1 MNVLLGS
8 TEKRLSRAPPSVNS
22 TNSGTQNRRMTWKYD
37 PSSRSRS
44 AVLLGVSLDASEED
58 IKKAYRQK
66 AKKMHPD
73 TSTVGAH
80 FDGSSFANLREAYE
94 CMLHFSAT
102 FSHDKNNDVYGPG
115 MRARFEAAR
124 RWRERRGTHV
134 DTSSFSRVDSSE
146 LGKRTTGTTGPQ
158 RERKSQPSNRVQT
171 SNDSAENVFSTSHE
185 LADDVLLEEVL
196 SRHKRAKTSS
206 RSGVQRS
213 TSSAASWSLPQV
225 VSARTP
231 RQVTLLLGLTG
242 CVAVTAA
249 VGYTNN
255 VVFSF

>member
-1 MNVLLGS
+1 
-8 TEKRLSRAPPSVNS
+8 
-22 TNSGTQNRRMTWKYD
+22 MTWKHD
-37 PSSRSRS
+37 PCSRSQS

-66 AKKMHPD
+66 AKMMHPD

-80 FDGSSFANLREAYE
+80 FDGSSFADLREAYE

-102 FSHDKNNDVYGPG
+102 SSDDKKDDVYGPG

-134 DTSSFSRVDSSE
+134 DTSSSARVDSSE
-146 LGKRTTGTTGPQ
+146 LGKCSTGPQ
-158 RERKSQPSNRVQT
+158 RERKSQPSTRVQT
-171 SNDSAENVFSTSHE
+171 SNVSAEKVFRRSHD
-185 LADDVLLEEVL
+185 LADGDVLEEVL

-206 RSGVQRS
+206 RAGVLRS
-213 TSSAASWSLPQV
+213 ASPAANWSLPQI

-231 RQVTLLLGLTG
+231 RQVSFFLGLTG
-242 CVAVTAA
+242 CVVVTAA

-255 VVFSF
+255 VVF

>member
-1 MNVLLGS
+1 MTFMVLVCERDSRQQGVGESDEVRTLTPQVFQGLIA
-8 TEKRLSRAPPSVNS
+8 LS
-22 TNSGTQNRRMTWKYD
+22 W
-37 PSSRSRS
+37 
-44 AVLLGVSLDASEED
+44 ASE
-58 IKKAYRQK
+58 RQVRQVHSGK
-66 AKKMHPD
+66 EKVNP
-73 TSTVGAH
+73 
-80 FDGSSFANLREAYE
+80 
-94 CMLHFSAT
+94 AT
-102 FSHDKNNDVYGPG
+102 
-115 MRARFEAAR
+115 
-124 RWRERRGTHV
+124 
-134 DTSSFSRVDSSE
+134 
-146 LGKRTTGTTGPQ
+146 
-158 RERKSQPSNRVQT
+158 VQT

-231 RQVTLLLGLTG
+231 RQVTLFLGLTG

-255 VVFSF
+255 VVFSFF

>member
-66 AKKMHPD
+66 AKMMHPD

-158 RERKSQPSNRVQT
+158 RERKSQPSTRVQT
-171 SNDSAENVFSTSHE
+171 SNVSAEKFFCRSHE

-206 RSGVQRS
+206 RAGVQRS

-231 RQVTLLLGLTG
+231 RQITLFLGLTG

-255 VVFSF
+255 VVF

>member
-1 MNVLLGS
+1 MLNVLLGS
-8 TEKRLSRAPPSVNS
+8 TEKALCRAPPSAKP
-22 TNSGTQNRRMTWKYD
+22 TQDETQDHRMTWKYD
-37 PSSRSRS
+37 QDSRSRS
-44 AVLLGVSLDASEED
+44 AVLLGVSLDASEEEV
-58 IKKAYRQK
+58 KKAYRQK

-73 TSTVGAH
+73 TSTGAAD
-80 FDGSSFANLREAYE
+80 FDGSSFADLREAYE
-94 CMLHFSAT
+94 CMLHISAT
-102 FSHDKNNDVYGPG
+102 SCHDKNNDVYGPG

-206 RSGVQRS
+206 RAGVQRS

-231 RQVTLLLGLTG
+231 RQITLFLGLTG

-255 VVFSF
+255 VVF

>member
-124 RWRERRGTHV
+124 RWRERRGTHA
-134 DTSSFSRVDSSE
+134 DTSNSE
-146 LGKRTTGTTGPQ
+146 LGTYKRTTGPQ
-158 RERKSQPSNRVQT
+158 RERKSQPSTLVQT
-171 SNDSAENVFSTSHE
+171 SNVSAEKVFRRSHE
-185 LADDVLLEEVL
+185 LTDDDLLEELL
-196 SRHKRAKTSS
+196 SRHKRARTSS
-206 RSGVQRS
+206 RVGVQRS
-213 TSSAASWSLPQV
+213 ASSAANWSIPQI

-231 RQVTLLLGLTG
+231 RQMTLFLGLTG
-242 CVAVTAA
+242 CVVVTAA
-249 VGYTNN
+249 VGYNN
-255 VVFSF
+255 VVF

>member
-1 MNVLLGS
+1 MLNVLLGS
-8 TEKRLSRAPPSVNS
+8 TEKALCRAPPSAKP
-22 TNSGTQNRRMTWKYD
+22 TQDETQDHRMTWKYD
-37 PSSRSRS
+37 QDSRSRS
-44 AVLLGVSLDASEED
+44 AVLLGVSLDASEEEV
-58 IKKAYRQK
+58 KKAYRQK

-73 TSTVGAH
+73 TSTGAAD
-80 FDGSSFANLREAYE
+80 FDGSSFADLREAYE
-94 CMLHFSAT
+94 CMLHNSAT
-102 FSHDKNNDVYGPG
+102 SCHDKNNDVYGPG

-134 DTSSFSRVDSSE
+134 DTSNSE
-146 LGKRTTGTTGPQ
+146 LGTYKRTTGPQ
-158 RERKSQPSNRVQT
+158 RERKSQPSTRVQT
-171 SNDSAENVFSTSHE
+171 SNVSAENVFCRSHE

-206 RSGVQRS
+206 RAGVQRS

-231 RQVTLLLGLTG
+231 RQITLFLGLTG

-255 VVFSF
+255 VVF

>member
-1 MNVLLGS
+1 M
-8 TEKRLSRAPPSVNS
+8 R
-22 TNSGTQNRRMTWKYD
+22 
-37 PSSRSRS
+37 
-44 AVLLGVSLDASEED
+44 
-58 IKKAYRQK
+58 
-66 AKKMHPD
+66 
-73 TSTVGAH
+73 
-80 FDGSSFANLREAYE
+80 
-94 CMLHFSAT
+94 HFSAT
-102 FSHDKNNDVYGPG
+102 SSDDKKEDVYGPG

-134 DTSSFSRVDSSE
+134 DTSSAARVDSSE
-146 LGKRTTGTTGPQ
+146 LGKCSTGPQ
-158 RERKSQPSNRVQT
+158 RERKSQPSTRVQT
-171 SNDSAENVFSTSHE
+171 SNVSAEKFFCRSHE

-206 RSGVQRS
+206 RAGVQRS

-231 RQVTLLLGLTG
+231 RQITLFLGLTG

-255 VVFSF
+255 VVF